1 MKTLLSTIY
10 LSTNALST
18 DRFSIG
24 LIMADNDTLYFN
36 YSDEKLT
43 KLKHLFSNEAFLLI
57 KQYLK
62 SLYKAFNTTEK
73 NKLLRTWVNES
84 YLSYLEKYTN
94 NLVRFGETTNVDIP
108 LNEEVFKKFFQ
119 LYVFHYP
126 VATDKEKSTD
136 ILKKPQTVTFYK
148 NVAQMVNIEREI
160 TSADIENLLI
170 ATKVSFIGKNKVTT
184 AGNILNL
191 QRSIQNVGNNIN
203 SFISLT
209 KVLDEHQKNK
219 GVYYLIGEEPDKS
232 LKENHH
238 LWSELRKTSMFRY
251 VELPEIDEVV
261 HYFTDHQVTPF
272 FAQ

>member
-1 MKTLLSTIY
+1 
-10 LSTNALST
+10 
-18 DRFSIG
+18 
-24 LIMADNDTLYFN
+24 
-36 YSDEKLT
+36 
-43 KLKHLFSNEAFLLI
+43 
-57 KQYLK
+57 
-62 SLYKAFNTTEK
+62 
-73 NKLLRTWVNES
+73 
-84 YLSYLEKYTN
+84 
-94 NLVRFGETTNVDIP
+94 
-108 LNEEVFKKFFQ
+108 
-119 LYVFHYP
+119 
-126 VATDKEKSTD
+126 
-136 ILKKPQTVTFYK
+136 
-148 NVAQMVNIEREI
+148 
-160 TSADIENLLI
+160 
-170 ATKVSFIGKNKVTT
+170 VSFIGKNKVTT